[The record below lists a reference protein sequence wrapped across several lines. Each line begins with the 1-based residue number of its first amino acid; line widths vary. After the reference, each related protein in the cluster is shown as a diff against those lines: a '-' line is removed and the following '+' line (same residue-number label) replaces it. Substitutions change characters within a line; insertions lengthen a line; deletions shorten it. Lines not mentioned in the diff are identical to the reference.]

1 MKIACISDIH
11 SPQYFEDFVRVM
23 ENFKIKPDLF
33 LMAGDIINR
42 GRINEFEKIFN
53 VLFGK
58 IFCPIISCFGNNEYT
73 QLRPSLRERYK
84 EVIFLDDESF
94 TLEISGLKIGIV
106 GSTGCLD
113 KPTTWQRRNVPEIE
127 RIYEQRLNLIDKLL
141 SEVKADFKIL
151 LVHYSPTYKTL
162 KGEREFAYPTLGCEK
177 MEKVIIERRP
187 NLVVHGHAHNGIKKA
202 WIDTIPVFNAA
213 FPVNKDILVIDTE
226 EDLKAGITKFI

>member
-23 ENFKIKPDLF
+23 ENFNIKPDLF

-73 QLRPSLRERYK
+73 QLRPSLREKHK

-127 RIYEQRLNLIDKLL
+127 KIYEQRLNLIDKLL

>member
-23 ENFKIKPDLF
+23 ENFNIKPDLF